1 MRWHGPAL
9 TESAAM
15 HPWHSLPVVA
25 SRSRS
30 GPRGFTLIEVMITVA
45 VIAVLSA
52 LAYPAYTDYIRRGKR
67 ATAQAVLLELAGKQQ
82 TYLLDRRADATAVG
96 DLGFTAPNEIRNDYS
111 FEIVGVD
118 NAAAPPLFTVRAAPL
133 SDAQKAKSEP
143 TLTVDQVG
151 AKSPAGYWS
160 K

>member
-82 TYLLDRRADATAVG
+82 TYLLELYRAG
-96 DLGFTAPNEIRNDYS
+96 MRTAPDIMKASLENTQRMQAQQMD
-111 FEIVGVD
+111 
-118 NAAAPPLFTVRAAPL
+118 TVRGALPRTNRARRL
-133 SDAQKAKSEP
+133 SCRRS
-143 TLTVDQVG
+143 TRM
-151 AKSPAGYWS
+151 S
-160 K
+160 